1 MWKELLLAAIG
12 EQFTDSLAE
21 DDDIFGISVSP
32 REKDDLVQVWNI
44 RSQAVTEGRVL
55 EKIHR
60 LLPGVRFLAEFYK
73 RELSHPLTIIKLRS
87 GWCSYSILWDLV
99 KPLPGGWTNQ
109 PPIFRGSLGHMPDC
123 IFLKS
128 A

>member
-73 RELSHPLTIIKLRS
+73 RKLSHLLT
-87 GWCSYSILWDLV
+87 
-99 KPLPGGWTNQ
+99 TTT
-109 PPIFRGSLGHMPDC
+109 F
-123 IFLKS
+123 
-128 A
+128 

>member
-1 MWKELLLAAIG
+1 MLLAAIG

-44 RSQAVTEGRVL
+44 RSQAVTEGGVL
-55 EKIHR
+55 EKIHH

-73 RELSHPLTIIKLRS
+73 RE
-87 GWCSYSILWDLV
+87 
-99 KPLPGGWTNQ
+99 
-109 PPIFRGSLGHMPDC
+109 
-123 IFLKS
+123 FLFS
-128 A
+128 F